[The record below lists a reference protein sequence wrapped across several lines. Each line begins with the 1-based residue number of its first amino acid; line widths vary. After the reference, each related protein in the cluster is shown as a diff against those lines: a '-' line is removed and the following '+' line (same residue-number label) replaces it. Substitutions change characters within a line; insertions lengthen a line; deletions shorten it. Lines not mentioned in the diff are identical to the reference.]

1 MPIIA
6 SYAARIRTGLRT
18 PWVRTVLLL
27 WVAQVVSEIGFGFA
41 LPFTP
46 LFVQELGVTDVKE
59 AGLWAGFAAASF
71 AVTVGVMSP
80 IWGTL
85 ADRYGYRLMIQRAFF
100 GAGAAL
106 GAIYFVQTPEQ
117 MIVLRI
123 LHGGLTGV
131 FTGIA
136 TLVSLTTPQH
146 HLGTVLGL
154 MQSALFLGIA
164 LGPLIGGAFADAY
177 GLRAGFG
184 ATGII
189 LIVTGFLVF
198 LVVREPKR
206 AAVDDPAAA
215 VAPAGMSDDRR
226 SVRRQM
232 FLVVGLMAITRL
244 AMVAP
249 NPILPLFVQ
258 QLAERQE
265 HLATTV
271 GFMLAATGIAST
283 ISAIIV
289 GRLADRIGRRAALL
303 GCCVLTAL
311 LCPLHVLVGTVW
323 QLIALRTVI
332 GLAQGGMATALQALL
347 VDVTPPSRRG
357 AAFGLITTAGSIG
370 NGGGPVGGSS
380 IAAAYGV
387 QAVFLAITPLYAI
400 AAWVLTRVRPR
411 PVAPVE
417 AAAPVGT
424 AAAPAEPAASAT
436 S

>member
-1 MPIIA
+1 
-6 SYAARIRTGLRT
+6 
-18 PWVRTVLLL
+18 
-27 WVAQVVSEIGFGFA
+27 
-41 LPFTP
+41 
-46 LFVQELGVTDVKE
+46 
-59 AGLWAGFAAASF
+59 
-71 AVTVGVMSP
+71 
-80 IWGTL
+80 
-85 ADRYGYRLMIQRAFF
+85 
-100 GAGAAL
+100 
-106 GAIYFVQTPEQ
+106 
-117 MIVLRI
+117 MIVLRL

-131 FTGIA
+131 FSGVA
-136 TLVSLTTPQH
+136 TMVSLTTPQH

-411 PVAPVE
+411 PPVPLE
-417 AAAPVGT
+417 A
-424 AAAPAEPAASAT
+424 AAAPAGAAASAT

>member
-1 MPIIA
+1 VSIIA
-6 SYAARIRTGLRT
+6 HYAARIRTGLQR
-18 PWVRTVLLL
+18 PWVRIVLIL

-46 LFVQELGVTDVKE
+46 LFVQELGVTDVKQ

-71 AVTVGVMSP
+71 AVAVGIMSP

-106 GAIYFVQTPEQ
+106 GAIAFVETPEQ

-123 LHGGLTGV
+123 LHGALTGV

-164 LGPLIGGAFADAY
+164 LGPLIGGVFADQF

-189 LIVTGFLVF
+189 LIVTGILVF

-206 AAVDDPAAA
+206 AAADTPAADG
-215 VAPAGMSDDRR
+215 PALTDDDRR
-226 SVRRQM
+226 RVRRQVI
-232 FLVVGLMAITRL
+232 LVVGLMAIVRL
-244 AMVAP
+244 ANVAP

-258 QLAERQE
+258 QLAGSTE

-283 ISAIIV
+283 LSAIIV
-289 GRLADRIGRRAALL
+289 GRLADRIGRRMVLL

-323 QLIALRTVI
+323 QLIALRAVI

-357 AAFGLITTAGSIG
+357 AAFGWMSTAGSIG

-387 QAVFLAITPLYAI
+387 QAVFLAMTPLYAV
-400 AAWVLTRVRPR
+400 AACVLTRVRPR
-411 PVAPVE
+411 RR
-417 AAAPVGT
+417 
-424 AAAPAEPAASAT
+424 APAPSGAATVEVPAASP
-436 S
+436 SS

>member
-1 MPIIA
+1 VSIIA
-6 SYAARIRTGLRT
+6 HYAARIRTGLQR
-18 PWVRTVLLL
+18 PWVRTVLIL

-46 LFVQELGVTDVKE
+46 LFVQELGVTDVKQ
-59 AGLWAGFAAASF
+59 ASF
-71 AVTVGVMSP
+71 AVAVGIMSP

-106 GAIYFVQTPEQ
+106 GAIAFVETPEQ

-123 LHGGLTGV
+123 LHGALTGV

-164 LGPLIGGAFADAY
+164 LGPLIGGLFADQF

-189 LIVTGFLVF
+189 LIATGILVF

-206 AAVDDPAAA
+206 AAADTPAAA
-215 VAPAGMSDDRR
+215 GPALTDEDRR
-226 SVRRQM
+226 RVRRQVI
-232 FLVVGLMAITRL
+232 LVVGLMAIVRL
-244 AMVAP
+244 ANVAP

-258 QLAERQE
+258 QLAGSTE

-283 ISAIIV
+283 LSAIIV
-289 GRLADRIGRRAALL
+289 GRLADRIGRRMVLL

-323 QLIALRTVI
+323 QLIALRAVI

-357 AAFGLITTAGSIG
+357 AAFGWMSTAGSIG

-387 QAVFLAITPLYAI
+387 QAVFLAMTPLYAV
-400 AAWVLTRVRPR
+400 AACVLTRVRPR
-411 PVAPVE
+411 RR
-417 AAAPVGT
+417 
-424 AAAPAEPAASAT
+424 APAPSGAATVEVPAASP
-436 S
+436 SS